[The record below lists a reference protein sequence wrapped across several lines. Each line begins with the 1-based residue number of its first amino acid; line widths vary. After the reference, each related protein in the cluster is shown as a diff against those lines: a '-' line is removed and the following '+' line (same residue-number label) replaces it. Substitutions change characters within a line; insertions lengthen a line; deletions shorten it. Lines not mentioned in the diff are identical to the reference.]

1 MPRRTPWDPTAK
13 LCGNCG
19 HWSESSESG
28 LTPGT
33 GYCAYWEKLTDRE
46 YACEFFVTRADYAAF
61 QKELAEENEDLL
73 ED

>member
-1 MPRRTPWDPTAK
+1 MPRWDLAAE

-33 GYCAYWEKLTDRE
+33 GYCDYWEKLTDRA
-46 YACEFFVTRADYAAF
+46 YTCDYFVTRKEMQAF
-61 QKELAEENEDLL
+61 QRELAQENEAYLD
-73 ED
+73 DA